1 MKNELRK
8 KANNNFEKGF
18 SKLMNDVVFRKTMEN
33 VKRQRDIKLVT
44 TEKRKKVFSIRMK
57 IIILQLFYR
66 KSISNIYEKNS
77 NINKEACLFRIING
91 RYN

>member
-18 SKLMNDVVFRKTMEN
+18 SKLMNNVVFRKTMEN

-44 TEKRKKVFSIRMK
+44 TGKRKKVFSIRMK

-66 KSISNIYEKNS
+66 KSISNISEKNS
-77 NINKEACLFRIING
+77 NINEEACLFRIING